1 MVNNQFSDF
10 IDDVVSSLV
19 LGKEYQANVQIEK
32 GRGRRYGN
40 EIDDCT
46 RSYSILLESK
56 PINTYEVTGITI
68 DPNVIDDDN
77 S

>member
-40 EIDDCT
+40 EIDD
-46 RSYSILLESK
+46 
-56 PINTYEVTGITI
+56 
-68 DPNVIDDDN
+68 
-77 S
+77 